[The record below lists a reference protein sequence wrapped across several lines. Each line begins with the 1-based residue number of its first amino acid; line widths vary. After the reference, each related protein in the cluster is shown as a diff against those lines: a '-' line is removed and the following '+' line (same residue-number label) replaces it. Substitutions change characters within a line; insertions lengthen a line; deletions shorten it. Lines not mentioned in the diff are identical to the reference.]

1 MEIKTINNNLR
12 IKHEE
17 KNEII
22 KKATR
27 NGIEIEKGVI
37 LTEEYINK
45 HLKEIE
51 DLMNIY
57 ITYPDLYLDE
67 IKPSDSNFKLFFYQ
81 RIVLRAI
88 MRFKEVYI
96 IACRAFSK
104 SFITILAIFLQCV
117 FIPGTK
123 RFICA
128 PNKNQAAQI
137 AKEKIFDSIRQA
149 KFDSM
154 RNLRTV
160 YNEMKKRVGRIPLLQ
175 DFIKFNSI
183 FNFFKKFIK

>member
-1 MEIKTINNNLR
+1 MEVKTINNNLR

-137 AKEKIFDSIRQA
+137 AKEKIYEIYERW
-149 KFDSM
+149 
-154 RNLRTV
+154 
-160 YNEMKKRVGRIPLLQ
+160 PLLRKEIIGGDISDTPGNFG
-175 DFIKFNSI
+175 DFLPTHFELLERP
-183 FNFFKKFIK
+183 

>member
-67 IKPSDSNFKLFFYQ
+67 IKPSDSNLNLFFYHT
-81 RIVLRAI
+81 IVLRAI

-96 IACRAFSK
+96 IACSAFSK

-137 AKEKIFDSIRQA
+137 AKEKIYEIYERW
-149 KFDSM
+149 
-154 RNLRTV
+154 
-160 YNEMKKRVGRIPLLQ
+160 PLLRKEIIGGDISDTPGNFG
-175 DFIKFNSI
+175 DFLPTHFELLERP
-183 FNFFKKFIK
+183 